1 VSLAAHQ
8 LRTPISAIG
17 WYAEMMLSGDAGELT
32 SEQKKYLNQIYN
44 ANKRMIDMVK
54 SFLNVSRIEMNS
66 MIFATEET
74 NLANLLDDVIAEQK
88 QKIIDNKIELT
99 VNCDKDMPKLFIDL
113 RKVRMVFQNLLSNAI
128 KYTPTNGKITIQTKT
143 EPDKKQVLISF
154 SDTGYGIPADE
165 KDKIFTKLFRAKNVL
180 EMSTDGT
187 GLGLYVA
194 KNILDN
200 SGGKIWFESE
210 ENKGTTFFLTLPL

>member
-1 VSLAAHQ
+1 
-8 LRTPISAIG
+8 
-17 WYAEMMLSGDAGELT
+17 
-32 SEQKKYLNQIYN
+32 
-44 ANKRMIDMVK
+44 
-54 SFLNVSRIEMNS
+54 
-66 MIFATEET
+66 
-74 NLANLLDDVIAEQK
+74 
-88 QKIIDNKIELT
+88 
-99 VNCDKDMPKLFIDL
+99 MPKLFIDL